1 MIKHLSPSAL
11 NLLQMC
17 GEAYRR
23 KYIEGQK
30 TTKGTAAAIG
40 IATHKSAEVDLT
52 SKKMDGI
59 LLPDEAIP
67 DIASDSFELAWAADD
82 LELSKEEKQDKE
94 GTRAKAKDQTLGL
107 AQLHHGDLAP
117 ELVPEHLEHRMEIKL
132 DGLPFSLMGYADVI
146 EVDGTIRDLKTR
158 GKTPKASDASEDL
171 GLAWYSRLLHVDE
184 GVLPP
189 SLMLDVLVKTK
200 TPKRATVMTTPNGD
214 HSALLQRIERAAAVI
229 EAGAFLPAQPG
240 HWKCSEKFCEFYDDC
255 VFGRRARVSI

>member
-1 MIKHLSPSAL
+1 MIHHLSPSAL

-23 KYIEGQK
+23 KYIEGQR
-30 TTKGTAAAIG
+30 TTKGTAAAVG

-52 SKKMDGI
+52 AKKVEGA

-67 DIASDSFELAWAADD
+67 DLASDSFDEAWAADA
-82 LELSKEEKQDKE
+82 LEVTKEEKQDKE
-94 GTRAKAKDQTLGL
+94 GTRAKSKDQTLAL
-107 AQLHHGDLAP
+107 AGLHHDSLAP
-117 ELVPEHLEHRMEIKL
+117 ELVPEHIEHRMEAKL

-158 GKTPKASDASEDL
+158 GRTPKATDASEDL
-171 GLAWYSRLLHVDE
+171 GLQWYSLLLHLNE
-184 GVLPP
+184 GLLPP

-200 TPKRATVMTTPNGD
+200 TPKRVTVNATPSGD
-214 HSALLQRIERAAAVI
+214 HAPLLERIERAANVI

-255 VFGRRARVSI
+255 VFGRRARVSV